1 VHVVFRLA
9 VAAVDVTDW
18 HVLPA
23 QKGANTQTMQALL
36 HVSLSRTCAFGKE
49 TKGAELTAWKMT
61 YSLPNTII
69 QDAVSKAC
77 FDFYFFYKT
86 ILWINFQEK
95 SIDMISIFFK
105 LNNLKFT
112 PSP

>member
-49 TKGAELTAWKMT
+49 TKGAELTA
-61 YSLPNTII
+61 
-69 QDAVSKAC
+69 
-77 FDFYFFYKT
+77 
-86 ILWINFQEK
+86 
-95 SIDMISIFFK
+95 
-105 LNNLKFT
+105 
-112 PSP
+112 